1 MPRQSRIDAPGALHH
16 VLIRGIERRKI
27 FKDDA
32 DRENFLE
39 RLGRILVETS
49 TACYGWALLSNHVH
63 LLLRTGTV
71 PIGTVMARLLTG
83 YVVSFNRRHRRH
95 GYLFQNRY
103 KSILCQEDPYLLE
116 LVRYIHLNPLRA
128 RIATDLKELDRFPY
142 AGHRA
147 LLGKEKRPWQDVGY
161 VLGQF
166 DGRVTEARRRYRAY
180 VKQGIGQGRRPEL
193 VGGGLIRSLGG
204 WAKAKALRKGE
215 LRLKGDERI
224 LGDSDFVIKVL
235 EQCEEGFER
244 RSRLQAKGYDFGKL
258 LRHAAELGG
267 VSPGDIS
274 AGSKRPR
281 VVEARSLLCFWAVR
295 ELGMSATAVAKR
307 LNISQPAVSIST
319 RRGEKISRDR
329 AITLTDT

>member
-1 MPRQSRIDAPGALHH
+1 

-27 FKDDA
+27 FRDDA
-32 DRENFLE
+32 DRENFLD
-39 RLGRILVETS
+39 RLGGILVETS
-49 TACYGWALLSNHVH
+49 TACYGWTLLSNHVH

-71 PIGTVMARLLTG
+71 PLATVMARLLTG

-128 RIATDLKELDRFPY
+128 RMVRDVKELEGFPY
-142 AGHRA
+142 AGHGA
-147 LLGKEKRPWQDVGY
+147 LLGKQKQPWQDVGY

-166 DGRVTEARRRYRAY
+166 GGGVREARRRYRAY
-180 VKQGIGQGRRPEL
+180 VKEGIGQGRRPEL

-204 WAKAKALRKGE
+204 WVKAKALRREGG
-215 LRLKGDERI
+215 RHKGDERI
-224 LGDSDFVIKVL
+224 LGDSDFVMKVL
-235 EQCEEGFER
+235 EQCEEGLER
-244 RSRLQAKGYDFGKL
+244 RYRRQAEGYDFDKL
-258 LRHAAELGG
+258 LRHAAELCG
-267 VSPGDIS
+267 VNPQEIL
-274 AGSKRPR
+274 ARSKRPR
-281 VVEARSLLCFWAVR
+281 VVEARSLLCFWAVQ

-307 LNISQPAVSIST
+307 LKISQPAVSISV

-329 AITLTDT
+329 AIRLTDT

>member
-1 MPRQSRIDAPGALHH
+1 MPRQTRIDAPGALHH

-32 DRENFLE
+32 DRENFLD
-39 RLGRILVETS
+39 RLGGILAETS
-49 TACYGWALLSNHVH
+49 TACYGWALLANRVH

-71 PIGTVMARLLTG
+71 PLATVMARLLTG

-128 RIATDLKELDRFPY
+128 RMVRDLQELEGFPY
-142 AGHRA
+142 AGHGA
-147 LLGKEKRPWQDVGY
+147 LLGKRKRPWQDVAY

-166 DGRVTEARRRYRAY
+166 GGRVTEARRRYRAY
-180 VKQGIGQGRRPEL
+180 VKEGLGQGKRPEL
-193 VGGGLIRSLGG
+193 VGGGLIRSPGG
-204 WAKAKALRKGE
+204 WVKAKALRKKE

-235 EQCEEGFER
+235 EQCEEGLAR
-244 RSRLQAKGYDFGKL
+244 RYRLQAGGYDFGKL
-258 LRHAAELGG
+258 LRRAAELCA
-267 VSPGDIS
+267 VSPEEIS
-274 AGSKRPR
+274 TGSKRPR

-295 ELGMSATAVAKR
+295 EFGMSATAVAKR
-307 LNISQPAVSIST
+307 LKISQPAVSISV

>member
-32 DRENFLE
+32 DRENFLD
-39 RLGRILVETS
+39 RLGGILVETS

-71 PIGTVMARLLTG
+71 PIATVMARLLTG

-128 RIATDLKELDRFPY
+128 RMVRDLKELESFPY
-142 AGHRA
+142 AGHGV
-147 LLGKEKRPWQDVGY
+147 LLGKGKRPWQEVGY

-166 DGRVTEARRRYRAY
+166 GGRVTEARRRYRAY
-180 VKQGIGQGRRPEL
+180 VKEGIGQGRRPEL

-204 WAKAKALRKGE
+204 WAKARGLQRGE
-215 LRLKGDERI
+215 GRLKGDERI
-224 LGDSDFVIKVL
+224 LGDSDFVMKVL
-235 EQCEEGFER
+235 ERCEEGFER
-244 RSRLQAKGYDFGKL
+244 RYRLQAGGYDFGKL
-258 LRHAAELGG
+258 LRHAAELCG
-267 VSPGDIS
+267 VSAEEIS
-274 AGSKRPR
+274 TGSKRPR
-281 VVEARSLLCFWAVR
+281 VVEARRLLCYWAVR

-307 LNISQPAVSIST
+307 LTISQPAVSISA

-329 AITLTDT
+329 AITLTET

>member
-27 FKDDA
+27 FRDDA

-63 LLLRTGTV
+63 LLLRTGSA
-71 PIGTVMARLLTG
+71 PIATVMARLLTG

-128 RIATDLKELDRFPY
+128 RMVRDLKELESFPY
-142 AGHRA
+142 AGHGA
-147 LLGKEKRPWQDVGY
+147 LLGKKVRPWQDVGY

-166 DGRVTEARRRYRAY
+166 GRTITEARRRYRAY
-180 VKQGIGQGRRPEL
+180 VKEGIGQGRRPEL
-193 VGGGLIRSLGG
+193 MGGGLIRSLGG
-204 WAKAKALRKGE
+204 WARVRALPRGE
-215 LRLKGDERI
+215 LRRKGDERI
-224 LGDSDFVIKVL
+224 LGDSDFVMKVL
-235 EQCEEGFER
+235 EQCEEGLER
-244 RSRLQAKGYDFGKL
+244 RYRLQAGGYDFGKL
-258 LRHAAELGG
+258 LRRAAGVCG
-267 VSPGDIS
+267 VSPEDLTT
-274 AGSKRPR
+274 GSKRPR

-295 ELGMSATAVAKR
+295 ELGMSATAVARR
-307 LNISQPAVSIST
+307 LNISQPAVSISA
-319 RRGEKISRDR
+319 RRGEKISGNR
-329 AITLTDT
+329 AIAITDT